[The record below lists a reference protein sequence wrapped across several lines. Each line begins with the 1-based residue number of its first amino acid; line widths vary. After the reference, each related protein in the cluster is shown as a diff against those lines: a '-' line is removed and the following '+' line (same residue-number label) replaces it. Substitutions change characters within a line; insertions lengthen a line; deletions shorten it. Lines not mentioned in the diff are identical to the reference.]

1 MNKPRQQPSLEEM
14 LRAFPQDLSNDWQL
28 FAFTSGNFQ
37 FQTSCPVGSKSFYG
51 KDLRQVITDA
61 YNEMTHARANETNK
75 TDKINETN
83 NV

>member
-1 MNKPRQQPSLEEM
+1 M

-37 FQTSCPVGSKSFYG
+37 FQFSCPVGSKSYQG

-61 YNEMTHARANETNK
+61 YNEMTHARANETNETNK
-75 TDKINETN
+75 TDKTDKTNKTN